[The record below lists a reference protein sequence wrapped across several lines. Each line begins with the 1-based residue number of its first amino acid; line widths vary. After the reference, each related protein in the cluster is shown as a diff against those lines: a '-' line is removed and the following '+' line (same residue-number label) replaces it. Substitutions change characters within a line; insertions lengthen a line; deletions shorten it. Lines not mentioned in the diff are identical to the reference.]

1 MFGSG
6 SNSGSWDVAPDHC
19 GLVVEV
25 FWKLTSGDFFI
36 KKNAVS
42 HGGGSGRF

>member
-6 SNSGSWDVAPDHC
+6 SHSGSWDVAPDHC

-25 FWKLTSGDFFI
+25 FWKLTSDFFI